1 MKRLLRRS
9 VIAASIGGA
18 ALLVATIAGAS
29 SLDNGN
35 FETGDFTGWTHAT
48 TNALVGDWFVSGKT
62 VTPLSGLTWNGP
74 AEKEFAAV
82 SDSTDKGGHVLYR
95 LIKVGKDTRIEA
107 IVYYRNRTS
116 TFCEAPP
123 STTSLSNLGVCNQQY
138 RIDILRESATATPY
152 STAPADIIKNLFKT
166 DSTSPKKLRPTEMR
180 FKLGSIKGTV
190 MLRFAEV
197 DTLTQFNASVDNVVI
212 NNGG

>member
-48 TNALVGDWFVSGKT
+48 TNALVGDWFVSGKI
-62 VTPLSGLTWNGP
+62 VTPLSGLSWNGP

-82 SDSTDKGGHVLYR
+82 SDSTNPSGHVLYR
-95 LIKVGKDTRIEA
+95 LIKAGKDTRIEA

-138 RIDILRESATATPY
+138 RIDILDPSANPW
-152 STAPADIIKNLFKT
+152 STNPADILKNLFKT